1 MVKNP
6 LVNAGDAL
14 SIHGS
19 ERSPGKGNGSPLQ
32 YSCLENPMVVYS
44 PWDHKESDTT
54 EHTLRHF
61 SHVQLFATPWAV
73 ACQAPLSMGFPRQEY
88 WSGLPFPFPGDLS
101 DPGMEPPSPA
111 LAGGF
116 FTTKPPGE
124 PFTCISSFNYHDN
137 PGREV
142 IVSPLCG
149 LRYWGLI

>member
-61 SHVQLFATPWAV
+61 SHVQLFATPWTV
-73 ACQAPLSMGFPRQEY
+73 ACQAPLSMGFSRQRY
-88 WSGLPFPFPGDLS
+88 LLPFPPPGDLP
-101 DPGMEPPSPA
+101 DPGIEPTSPVSPA
-111 LAGGF
+111 LAGEF
-116 FTTKPPGE
+116 FTTSATWEAVK
-124 PFTCISSFNYHDN
+124 
-137 PGREV
+137 V
-142 IVSPLCG
+142 KVLQSPTF
-149 LRYWGLI
+149 

>member
-1 MVKNP
+1 MFTSYGISLGSGSAELLGLP
-6 LVNAGDAL
+6 L
-14 SIHGS
+14 
-19 ERSPGKGNGSPLQ
+19 RSGTSLLLVTVTLEITECVCVRAQ
-32 YSCLENPMVVYS
+32 SCP
-44 PWDHKESDTT
+44 
-54 EHTLRHF
+54 TLCN
-61 SHVQLFATPWAV
+61 SMQP
-73 ACQAPLSMGFPRQEY
+73 CQAPLSMKFPRQEY